1 MIVFYKYAQ
10 NMMMKNNARMT
21 LFNFISSPSE
31 NYHTERNVSEHLFI
45 KVYQIKSGDFKI
57 EGKFVTSDS

>member
-1 MIVFYKYAQ
+1 
-10 NMMMKNNARMT
+10 MT

-31 NYHTERNVSEHLFI
+31 NYYTERNVSEHLYI
-45 KVYQIKSGDFKI
+45 KVDQIKSGDFKI

>member
-1 MIVFYKYAQ
+1 MQ
-10 NMMMKNNARMT
+10 NKARMT

-31 NYHTERNVSEHLFI
+31 NYYTERNVSEHLYI
-45 KVYQIKSGDFKI
+45 KVDQIKSGDFKI